1 MSNYVKIKNFS
12 IENGEGIRT
21 SIFFSGCEFAC
32 RGCFNKDIQ
41 DFNVGKPFTKE
52 VYENEIKPT
61 INEHIAGISVLGG
74 EPLHPRN
81 IFATW
86 RLTNWFKIDF
96 PKKNIW
102 LWSGFA
108 WEELMDIMTQ
118 DCKTYS
124 SSWHYQ
130 QRLRK
135 ILENIDILVDGR
147 FVEREKDLTLKW
159 RGSKNQRVIS
169 VKDTLEIGEIVEY
182 CE

>member
-21 SIFFSGCEFAC
+21 SIFFSGCDFFC

-61 INEHIAGISVLGG
+61 INKHIAGISVLGG
-74 EPLHPRN
+74 EPLHPKN
-81 IFATW
+81 LSATFNLL
-86 RLTNWFKIDF
+86 RWFKRDF
-96 PKKNIW
+96 PNKTIW
-102 LWSGFA
+102 VWSGYTL
-108 WEELMDIMTQ
+108 EELLSDEYMI
-118 DCKTYS
+118 KTPS
-124 SSWHYQ
+124 FNMIE
-130 QRLRK
+130 L

-147 FVEREKDLTLKW
+147 FVEKEKDLTLKW

-169 VKDTLEIGEIVEY
+169 VKDTLERGEIVEY

>member
-61 INEHIAGISVLGG
+61 INKHIAGISVLGG
-74 EPLHPRN
+74 EPLHPKN
-81 IFATW
+81 LSATFNLL
-86 RLTNWFKIDF
+86 RWFKRDF
-96 PKKNIW
+96 PNKTIW
-102 LWSGFA
+102 VWSGYTL
-108 WEELMDIMTQ
+108 EELLSDEYMI
-118 DCKTYS
+118 KTPS
-124 SSWHYQ
+124 FNMIE
-130 QRLRK
+130 L

-147 FVEREKDLTLKW
+147 FVEKEKDLTLKW

-169 VKDTLEIGEIVEY
+169 VQQSLAQKKVVLYDE
-182 CE
+182 

>member
-61 INEHIAGISVLGG
+61 INKHIAGMSVLGG
-74 EPLHPRN
+74 EPLHPKN
-81 IFATW
+81 LSATFNLL
-86 RLTNWFKIDF
+86 RWFKRDF
-96 PKKNIW
+96 PNKTIW
-102 LWSGFA
+102 VWSGYTL
-108 WEELMDIMTQ
+108 EELLSDEYMI
-118 DCKTYS
+118 KTPS
-124 SSWHYQ
+124 FNMIE
-130 QRLRK
+130 L

-147 FVEREKDLTLKW
+147 FVEKEKDLTLKW

-169 VKDTLEIGEIVEY
+169 VQQSLAQKKVVLYDE
-182 CE
+182 